1 MANQDRNT
9 LLRKVDKSSLV
20 DIIDFSA
27 DAILALDSNYKIVMF
42 NAAAQNLFGY
52 SAEEIHQQPIDILLP
67 KDVRPKHD
75 NYIRSFND
83 TVERAR
89 FMSDRSSVKGLTKD
103 GQLIPLDISI
113 QKHLGD
119 REIRYSAVCRDISA
133 FQTIIKDL
141 ETSEARLSR
150 AQKIAQVGNW
160 EWDIATGEVAWSDE
174 IYRIFERERHNFDS
188 TYENFLETIHE
199 ADRAK
204 VEESVLECV
213 NKTAPYSIIHR
224 IVCPDGSEKTVQEK
238 GEVVCNANGDP
249 IRMDG
254 TVQDITIAWKKEDQL
269 RQTTQQAS
277 AANMA
282 KSQFLATMSH
292 ELRTPLNA
300 IIGLSAMMQDS
311 IFGEITPSKYKE
323 YIIDIN
329 NSGENLLTHIN
340 NILDVS
346 NIELQSINTVPL
358 EIKSKDLINT
368 CLQMTKHLS
377 VLNEIKFDI
386 SIDPELDFITTD
398 PTHARKILV
407 NLISNAVKFSHKKG
421 LVKISLSTNVDTEKL
436 IFTVEDFGIGIS
448 QENLE
453 AIFEPFTQTDMEFTR
468 KYDGAGL
475 GLSIAKALV
484 ETQDGTITVESELN
498 MGTKVTIT
506 LPLIGQEG
514 DDLWL

>member
-1 MANQDRNT
+1 MANHDRKS
-9 LLRKVDKSSLV
+9 LLHNVAKNSLV

-27 DAILALDSNYKIVMF
+27 DAILALDANYKIVMF
-42 NAAAQNLFGY
+42 NAAAKNLFGY
-52 SAEEIHQQPIDILLP
+52 TTEEIYLQPIDILLP
-67 KDVRPKHD
+67 KDVRAKHD
-75 NYIRSFND
+75 DYIRSFDD

-89 FMSDRSSVKGLTKD
+89 FMANRSSVKGLTKD
-103 GQLIPLDISI
+103 GRLIPLDISI

-119 REIRYSAVCRDISA
+119 KEIRYSAICRDVST
-133 FQTIIKDL
+133 FQTIINEL

-150 AQKIAQVGNW
+150 AQEIAQFGNW
-160 EWDIATGEVAWSDE
+160 VWAIETGEITWSDE
-174 IYRIFERERHNFDS
+174 LYRIFGRERDS
-188 TYENFLETIHE
+188 YYPNYETLIETIHK
-199 ADRAK
+199 ADRAN
-204 VEESVLECV
+204 VEAAILESI
-213 NKTAPYSIIHR
+213 NKATPYSIIHR
-224 IVCPDGSEKTVQEK
+224 VICSNGDEKTVQAK
-238 GEVVCNANGDP
+238 GEIVYNENGDP

-254 TVQDITIAWKKEDQL
+254 TVQDVTTAWEKEEQL
-269 RQTTQQAS
+269 RQISQEART
-277 AANMA
+277 ANMA

-311 IFGEITPSKYKE
+311 IFGEITPAKYKE
-323 YIIDIN
+323 YIIDIH

-368 CLQMTKHLS
+368 CLQMTSHLS
-377 VLNEIKFDI
+377 TPNEIEFDI
-386 SIDPELDFITTD
+386 SIDPELGFITTD

-421 LVKISLSTNVDTEKL
+421 LVKISLRSDVNTEKL

-448 QENLE
+448 QGNLE
-453 AIFEPFTQTDMEFTR
+453 SVFEPFTQTDMELTR

-484 ETQDGTITVESELN
+484 ETQGGTITVESELSI
-498 MGTKVTIT
+498 GTKVTVT